1 MITKILGLVFA
12 IGAIMYLVQLHSAWE
27 RKYIK
32 KQDKLKKDGTK

>member
-1 MITKILGLVFA
+1 MIKYFLGLTFA

-32 KQDKLKKDGTK
+32 KQDKFKRDDT

>member
-1 MITKILGLVFA
+1 MIKYFLGLAVA

-32 KQDKLKKDGTK
+32 KQDKLNKKK

>member
-32 KQDKLKKDGTK
+32 KQDKLI

>member
-1 MITKILGLVFA
+1 MIKYFLGLVVA

-32 KQDKLKKDGTK
+32 KQDRFKKDE